1 MMQPILLRRLTNK
14 LRNIGISSRDIFQ
27 KPYTVFNIIGDG
39 ADWVLDYESK
49 ELLKIVR
56 KLGFKQRIAFS
67 YNNKLRQ
74 CVHYT
79 SQFVLTDPATYNS
92 ANRFSIDYYHG
103 LPHVGKSFSDLFQ
116 AFRNNKEKIH
126 RVRVSNSIMEELILS
141 SGINSSKV
149 HRIPIGVDMGLLS
162 FQSAEEKSLLRK
174 KFAIPQNA
182 LVIGSFQKD
191 GNGWGE
197 GLEPKLI
204 KGPDMFL
211 KVLEILKRK
220 KPNIYV
226 LLTGPAR
233 GYVKRG
239 LEKLGIPYMHRFLK
253 SYFEI
258 GEYYKVLDL
267 YLVTSREEGG
277 PRAVL
282 ESMASGVPLV
292 TTKVGQATD
301 LVKHGENG
309 WMVEIDDLEGLV
321 YWSAHVLD
329 RLEDIGK
336 VLKQARLTAERN
348 TYSAQLS
355 LWNGFFAGYL
365 ER

>member
-1 MMQPILLRRLTNK
+1 MQPILIRKITNK
-14 LRNIGISSRDIFQ
+14 FKNIAIASKDKFQ

-67 YNNKLRQ
+67 YNNNLRQ

-79 SQFVLTDPATYNS
+79 SQFVLADPATYNS
-92 ANRFSIDYYHG
+92 ANRFSVDYYHG
-103 LPHVGKSFSDLFQ
+103 LPSAGKTFSDLFQ
-116 AFRNNKEKIH
+116 AFRKNKEKVY
-126 RVRVSNSIMEELILS
+126 RVRVSNSLMEELILS
-141 SGINSSKV
+141 SGINSSRV
-149 HRIPIGVDMGLLS
+149 HRIPIGVDTGLFSLP
-162 FQSAEEKSLLRK
+162 SAEEKSLIRK
-174 KFAIPQNA
+174 RFGIPQNA

-197 GLEPKLI
+197 GSEPKLI
-204 KGPDMFL
+204 KGPDIFL
-211 KVLEILKRK
+211 KTLDILKK
-220 KPNIYV
+220 KTDIYV

-239 LEKLGIPYMHRFLK
+239 LEKLGIPYTHNFLK

-258 GEYYKVLDL
+258 SEYYKVLDL

-309 WMVEIDDLEGLV
+309 WMVEIDDVEGLV
-321 YWSAHVLD
+321 YWSTHVLD
-329 RLEDIGK
+329 HLKNIGK
-336 VLKQARLTAERN
+336 VLKQARLTAEKN
-348 TYSAQLS
+348 TYSSQLP